1 MNTDT
6 ILRLLQNAG
15 FYEVRADSNFV
26 YMEDPSCILRGFE
39 TFIEYMWIIITIIT
53 GILLFGMAVSIIRGA
68 KYSSAFTNLRNLLLI
83 FGALSAV
90 YPIMNVLY
98 NGDLFATGCKTFSIP
113 IAEINKMLD
122 LKNEKFGK
130 YNQFEEFETL
140 VISDSGA
147 VYTEDSESYQ
157 QDSNE
162 YNATTQI
169 NSVSGTTNNSSS
181 TSAPISSAAT
191 VTPATSATS
200 TSSAPQR
207 PILAG
212 NLPNYATADGKNV
225 IYQFPDGHREKRI
238 NGTRSWRNSNPGN
251 IRYSDFSK
259 RVGAIGQAGGF
270 SVFPDEATGM
280 YAIEALLR
288 TDSYN
293 KLTIAGAISR
303 YAPPHEN
310 DTAAYHKRLENLT
323 GISINKRMADL
334 TPQELTKVANAIKQI
349 EDWKEGTIQRI

>member
-130 YNQFEEFETL
+130 YNYKMYFCTVKLFRIAVRTICRQKDL
-140 VISDSGA
+140 ISLLLTNISG
-147 VYTEDSESYQ
+147 
-157 QDSNE
+157 
-162 YNATTQI
+162 
-169 NSVSGTTNNSSS
+169 NSSV
-181 TSAPISSAAT
+181 AFCNG
-191 VTPATSATS
+191 
-200 TSSAPQR
+200 R
-207 PILAG
+207 IL
-212 NLPNYATADGKNV
+212 
-225 IYQFPDGHREKRI
+225 F
-238 NGTRSWRNSNPGN
+238 
-251 IRYSDFSK
+251 
-259 RVGAIGQAGGF
+259 IGCL
-270 SVFPDEATGM
+270 
-280 YAIEALLR
+280 IL
-288 TDSYN
+288 
-293 KLTIAGAISR
+293 
-303 YAPPHEN
+303 
-310 DTAAYHKRLENLT
+310 
-323 GISINKRMADL
+323 
-334 TPQELTKVANAIKQI
+334 
-349 EDWKEGTIQRI
+349 